1 MKLEHYFQLYI
12 SKATGLSAE
21 QVLKNKQKFGTNEV
35 TSKKRESFVH
45 IFLMQLGSFFAVILF
60 GAAGMLFFI
69 GEWIDFYVVLVVII
83 VNATIESVQKYRSDF
98 IFENL
103 TKIIPQYSVVIREG
117 QITKIQSIEIV
128 TGDIVVL
135 QAGDRVP
142 ADGIIIFAEELK
154 VDESILTGESESVS
168 KVPSDDYD
176 NKSIIDN
183 PHAVFFGSTVTL
195 GQGHMLVTHVG
206 NKTQFGMIVQKIST
220 IDTQL
225 PIHKNIK
232 QLSFGIFVF
241 VLMMILFVLVVGLAR
256 MYPLIEISKISVALL
271 VSAIPE
277 SLPVMITLILAY
289 GFKRMSDKNVLV
301 RKMQSLDVLGQ
312 IDTLALDKTGTI
324 THNQM
329 KVEKVYTFNK
339 EELYITGDGYEPKGV
354 SILNEQTVLL
364 DNTSDAYVLI
374 KNAVL
379 SSVGTYAFNT
389 DKKEWLLGTGDP
401 TEVALLVLGEKVS
414 VTKGI
419 LSSEYVFKKSIP
431 FSNQNMYHSAIY
443 THQKKEITLYT
454 GAPEIIFDMCT
465 HVRINTRDVK
475 ISKDHKEEFHSKL
488 KEYAS
493 GGYRVLSSC
502 IKTGDKVVCKGLFA
516 ISDSIRPDV
525 YASVQDIYQRKIN
538 IIIITGD
545 HKEVALQVA
554 QKIGL
559 SANSSS
565 VLTGDD
571 MNHLTDIQLR
581 NIILQKNI
589 FTRVTPQQ
597 KLKILELL
605 KDLGK
610 TVAMTGDGIN
620 DALALVKADIGIA
633 MGTQSSDSAKGASD
647 IILLDNKFGSII
659 YGITEGKNIFSNIQK
674 TIVFLLSTNFAEM
687 FVVVFAITLA
697 LPVPISS
704 IGILWL
710 NLVTDTF
717 LVIGFAFEREK
728 LETKNSKKI
737 LTYKEWKRILY
748 LGLCMTL
755 VSLIVFMNAQST
767 SISYAQNMTLLTLIM
782 MQWFN
787 ILNIR
792 AGEHSIFTHGLKFNA
807 VLIAGWFISV
817 GLTVCAFSVPFFS
830 KILNIHPIS
839 ASDWVYSILIA
850 SSIIWFEEIRKCAQ
864 KMKLFVRK

>member
-1 MKLEHYFQLYI
+1 MSG
-12 SKATGLSAE
+12 SKGLSAD
-21 QVLKNKQKFGTNEV
+21 QVLKNKLKFGTNEV
-35 TSKKRESFVH
+35 TTKKRETFLH
-45 IFLMQLGSFFAVILF
+45 ILLTQFGSFFALILF

-83 VNATIESVQKYRSDF
+83 VNATIESIQKYRSDF

-103 TKIIPQYSVVIREG
+103 TKIIPQYSVVIRDG
-117 QITKIQSIEIV
+117 QITKIKSAEIV

-142 ADGIIIFAEELK
+142 ADGILIFAEELK

-168 KVPSDDYD
+168 KISSDNYD

-195 GQGHMLVTHVG
+195 GQGHILVTHVG

-241 VLMMILFVLVVGLAR
+241 VLAMTLFVLVVGLTR
-256 MYPLIEISKISVALL
+256 MYSWVEISKVSIALL

-329 KVEKVYTFNK
+329 KVEKIYTFNN
-339 EELYITGDGYEPKGV
+339 EELYVTGDGYEPKGTL
-354 SILNEQTVLL
+354 ILNQKITNLE
-364 DNTSDAYVLI
+364 NGSDAFMLI
-374 KNAVL
+374 RSAVL
-379 SSVGTYAFNT
+379 SSVGTYSFDIN
-389 DKKEWLLGTGDP
+389 KKEWLLGTGDP
-401 TEVALLVLGEKVS
+401 TEVALLVLGEKS
-414 VTKGI
+414 SITKGI
-419 LSSEYVFKKSIP
+419 LSSEYVLKKNVP

-443 THQKKEITLYT
+443 TYQKKEIEIYT

-465 HVRINTRDVK
+465 HVRINTVDVK
-475 ISKDHKEEFHSKL
+475 ISKAHREEFHSKL

-502 IKTGDKVVCKGLFA
+502 VKQGNKIVCKGLFA

-525 YASVQDIYQRKIN
+525 YFSVQDMYQRNIN
-538 IIIITGD
+538 VIIITGD

-559 SANSSS
+559 RANASS

-571 MNHLTDIQLR
+571 MNHLTDIQLK

-605 KDLGK
+605 KELGK
-610 TVAMTGDGIN
+610 TIAMTGDGIN

-659 YGITEGKNIFSNIQK
+659 YGIAEGKNIFSNIQK

-687 FVVVFAITLA
+687 FVVVFAVTLA
-697 LPVPISS
+697 LPVPISA

-737 LTYKEWKRILY
+737 LTYREWKRILY
-748 LGLCMTL
+748 LGLCMTF
-755 VSLIVFMNAQST
+755 VSLVVFINTQNI
-767 SISYAQNMTLLTLIM
+767 SISYAQNMTLLVLIM

-787 ILNIR
+787 ILNVR
-792 AGEHSIFTHGLKFNA
+792 AGEHSIFTHGFRFNA
-807 VLIAGWFISV
+807 VLIVGWFISV
-817 GLTVCAFSVPFFS
+817 GLTVCAFSVPYFS
-830 KILNIHPIS
+830 KILHIHPIS
-839 ASDWVYSILIA
+839 VSDWVYCILIA
-850 SSIIWFEEIRKCAQ
+850 SSIIWFEEIRKGAQ
-864 KMKLFVRK
+864 KIKLFVRK